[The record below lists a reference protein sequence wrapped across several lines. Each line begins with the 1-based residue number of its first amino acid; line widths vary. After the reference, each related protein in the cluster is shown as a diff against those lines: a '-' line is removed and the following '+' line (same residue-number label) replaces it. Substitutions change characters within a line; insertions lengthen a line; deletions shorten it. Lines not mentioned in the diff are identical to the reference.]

1 MGSSYNEQR
10 CNAARSAW
18 MAMLYENKS
27 QERPFSTA
35 ADNNLE
41 AWSHAWPRE
50 QALAKVLKVLRWR
63 KAMVKARIMSL
74 FYHDLWKI
82 FLSSVTISVFYVAT
96 IPSMFSL
103 CSLIFHQASELL
115 LQGVVL
121 ATPLTAPVQTAILL
135 WKSLERLQN
144 ELIRVPRH
152 SW

>member
-1 MGSSYNEQR
+1 
-10 CNAARSAW
+10 
-18 MAMLYENKS
+18 
-27 QERPFSTA
+27 
-35 ADNNLE
+35 
-41 AWSHAWPRE
+41 
-50 QALAKVLKVLRWR
+50 
-63 KAMVKARIMSL
+63 
-74 FYHDLWKI
+74 
-82 FLSSVTISVFYVAT
+82 
-96 IPSMFSL
+96 MFSL